1 MKSVSLAVLGVA
13 MAAMLV
19 FSMLVPNG
27 AGFQDPFLARIM
39 FTHVPCAMICSVLF
53 LVSAWHGV
61 ATLRRYD
68 DSSAAKMHAAAEL
81 AAIFAA
87 LTMVTGMMFSQ
98 VQWGAFWHNDPRQV
112 SFLVVLFIYGGM
124 IALRGAYQDP
134 IRRDRNTA
142 WYAVGA
148 LLPALFF
155 TFVYP
160 RLKFVEQQSL
170 HPTNTIA
177 ENQLDIYYKIGLYG
191 SLAVLAWLTAV
202 LFRLRTQTELQARI
216 LEDYGNDQIGGGNP
230 ARAGVVRPVAL
241 LKDDSE

>member
-1 MKSVSLAVLGVA
+1 MKPFRHGALGLA
-13 MAAMLV
+13 MAGMLV

-27 AGFQDPFLARIM
+27 AGFQDPYLARIM

-53 LVSAWHGV
+53 LISAWHGV
-61 ATLRRYD
+61 ALLRSYN

-81 AAIFAA
+81 ASIFAA

-124 IALRGAYQDP
+124 IALRGAYADQ
-134 IRRDRNTA
+134 IRHDRNTA

-148 LLPALFF
+148 ILPALFF
-155 TFVYP
+155 TFIYP

-170 HPTNTIA
+170 HPTNTIVQ
-177 ENQLDIYYKIGLYG
+177 NQLDIYYKIGLYG
-191 SLAVLAWLTAV
+191 SLAVLAWLTAEF
-202 LFRLRTQTELQARI
+202 FRLRTQTELQARFI
-216 LEDYGNDQIGGGNP
+216 EDYGNNQIGGRDP

-241 LKDDSE
+241 SPVDRD